1 MDAIKTVREIGTFMT
16 NENIVE
22 VLESEDVRSKVG
34 AVMPLPG
41 RNFMESMDNAV
52 DWIAGFGK
60 SKYMFFSPEIALIER
75 LPSCKDRTE
84 SIIVVPCDMDQ
95 EIKSRLKDNLPRNMK
110 VALLDETKYP
120 ESVGIDFRPR
130 NGIIVISGYLAGE
143 RIMVLPETYRLINSY
158 GNGFMGKTVFVPY
171 TTIQEST
178 RYADWLEVGADKF
191 NEIWRDVA

>member
-1 MDAIKTVREIGTFMT
+1 MDVIKTTREIGTFMT
-16 NENIVE
+16 NENVVAVLDSEE
-22 VLESEDVRSKVG
+22 VRTKVG

-41 RNFMESMDNAV
+41 SNFIESMNNAA
-52 DWIAGFGK
+52 DWLAGFGK

-75 LPSCKDRTE
+75 LPCCKDRTE
-84 SIIVVPCDMDQ
+84 SIIVVPCDLDE
-95 EIKSRLKDNLPRNMK
+95 EIKMRLKDNLPKNMK
-110 VALLDETKYP
+110 VTLLKETKFP
-120 ESVGIDFRPR
+120 ESEGIDFRPR
-130 NGIIVISGYLAGE
+130 NGIIVISGYLAGD

-178 RYADWLEVGADKF
+178 RYTDWLEIGAEKF

>member
-1 MDAIKTVREIGTFMT
+1 MDAIKTVREIGTFMA
-16 NENIVE
+16 NENIVKF
-22 VLESEDVRSKVG
+22 LTSEDVRSKVG
-34 AVMPLPG
+34 AVMPLPSSDFLEYM
-41 RNFMESMDNAV
+41 NNAAE
-52 DWIAGFGK
+52 WIASFGK
-60 SKYMFFSPEIALIER
+60 SKYMFFSPEIALIEK

-84 SIIVVPCDMDQ
+84 SIIMAPCDMDH
-95 EIKSRLKDNLPRNMK
+95 EIKSRLKENLPRNMK
-110 VALLDETKYP
+110 VVLLDETKYP

-171 TTIQEST
+171 TTIHEST

-191 NEIWRDVA
+191 NEIWRNEA

>member
-16 NENIVE
+16 NENIVQ
-22 VLESEDVRSKVG
+22 VLDSEDVRTKVG
-34 AVMPLPG
+34 AVMPLPES
-41 RNFMESMDNAV
+41 NFLKSMNNAV
-52 DWIAGFGK
+52 NWLAGFGK

-75 LPSCKDRTE
+75 LPFCKDRTE
-84 SIIVVPCDMDQ
+84 SIIMVPSDMEQ
-95 EIKSRLKDNLPRNMK
+95 EIKNRLNDNLPKNMK

-143 RIMVLPETYRLINSY
+143 RVMVLPETYRLINSY
-158 GNGFMGKTVFVPY
+158 GNGFMGKIVFVPY
-171 TTIQEST
+171 ITIQEST

-191 NEIWRDVA
+191 NEIWRNEI